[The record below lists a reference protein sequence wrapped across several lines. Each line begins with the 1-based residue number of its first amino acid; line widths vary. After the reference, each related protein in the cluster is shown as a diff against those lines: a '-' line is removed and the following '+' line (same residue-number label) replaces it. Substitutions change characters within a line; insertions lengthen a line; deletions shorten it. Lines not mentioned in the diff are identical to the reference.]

1 MFTLMKLNQKN
12 LLTRMYQYE
21 HMYMN
26 KVDFVRKHQDC
37 APHQTVVA
45 FVIIVFFLSDLFCK

>member
-1 MFTLMKLNQKN
+1 MFTLMKLNQKD

-45 FVIIVFFLSDLFCK
+45 FVIIVFFFIRLIL